1 MNVLVIAPHPDDEAI
16 GCGGTVCLHA
26 DRADRV
32 TAVFLTSGEL
42 GLKHLPPEQA
52 RRVREAEAE
61 AAANVLGVASVS
73 FLRLPD
79 WGVGDEIDRSAAA
92 LRPVLER
99 AEPELVY
106 VPHADDAHPDH
117 VAALPVLRAAIAGA
131 SRASA
136 AASMPVPSVLAY
148 EVWTP
153 MGEFDH
159 VEDITAVM
167 RRKLKAVRCHAS
179 QMTEFRYDQAIRGL
193 NRYRGALAARCT
205 YAEVFRS
212 VEM

>member
-26 DRADRV
+26 DRGDRV

-42 GLKHLPPEQA
+42 GLKQLPPEQA
-52 RRVREAEAE
+52 CRVRDAEAE
-61 AAANVLGVASVS
+61 AAAQVLGLAGVS

-79 WGVGDEIDRSAAA
+79 WGVGDEIERAAAA

-99 AEPELVY
+99 AEAELVY

-117 VAALPVLRAAIAGA
+117 VAALPVLRAALAGA
-131 SRASA
+131 SRGAG
-136 AASMPVPSVLAY
+136 PVMPSVLAY